1 MKQMDEAM
9 VSSGVNLTK
18 DDTNKI
24 VSLFCEGKFEYGQDT
39 RNVII
44 NYQKMSV
51 DMGLQQPSMQ

>member
-44 NYQKMSV
+44 NY
-51 DMGLQQPSMQ
+51 

>member
-24 VSLFCEGKFEYGQDT
+24 VSLFCAGTFEYGQDT

-44 NYQKMSV
+44 NY
-51 DMGLQQPSMQ
+51 